1 LLNSDIFVFIVA
13 RLSVNTT
20 EVLNDLERTTVKK
33 TLITILL
40 LICAAAGNTA
50 LADTQVFARVKADRV
65 NLRAKSDLQSET
77 VGQLS
82 AGTMLKV
89 KTIEGEWLQIVPPEE
104 TDFWIHK
111 DFIENDVVLVNKLN
125 ARSGAGIN
133 YNVVGTFAKG
143 EKIVRRGSF
152 GEWVKVAPS
161 ADASLWV
168 NSNVVELVYPTINIP
183 LPVAVPK
190 TQAPLMAIEE
200 GEISDRAVASL
211 AEDTVDDDQNTY
223 STGRAPAADASAPPA
238 DLNLIPLAGQGKV
251 VKREGELKRAPML
264 LFKSPATHRLIK
276 REGNKLMTTA
286 YVRGNTKQLDSL
298 LNQHIAVQ
306 GREYWVENV
315 KAPVVVIEAIERR
328 NY

>member
-1 LLNSDIFVFIVA
+1 MFFNAMLPV
-13 RLSVNTT
+13 VNITD
-20 EVLNDLERTTVKK
+20 VLNDLERTTVKK
-33 TLITILL
+33 KLITMLL
-40 LICAAAGNTA
+40 LICAAVTH
-50 LADTQVFARVKADRV
+50 LTMADTQVYARVKADRV

-89 KTIEGEWLQIVPPEE
+89 ISIEGEWLQVVPPDE

-111 DFIENDVVLVNKLN
+111 DFVENDIVLVNKLN

-143 EKIVRRGSF
+143 EKVVRRGSF

-161 ADASLWV
+161 SDASLWV
-168 NSNVVELVYPTINIP
+168 SGEMVEVVYPTIEIP

-190 TQAPLMAIEE
+190 SQAPLMPIETADV
-200 GEISDRAVASL
+200 SDNEVSSV
-211 AEDTVDDDQNTY
+211 ETTTETYHDSY
-223 STGRAPAADASAPPA
+223 STGRAPPANLRTPPA
-238 DLNLIPLAGQGKV
+238 DLKLIPLEGQGKV

-276 REGNKLMTTA
+276 RDGNKLITTA

-306 GREYWVENV
+306 GQEYWVENV
-315 KAPVVVIEAIERR
+315 KAPVVIIEAIEKR

>member
-1 LLNSDIFVFIVA
+1 M
-13 RLSVNTT
+13 
-20 EVLNDLERTTVKK
+20 
-33 TLITILL
+33 LL
-40 LICAAAGNTA
+40 LICTAVGN
-50 LADTQVFARVKADRV
+50 LSMADTQVFARVKADRV

-82 AGTMLKV
+82 EGTMLKV
-89 KTIEGEWLQIVPPEE
+89 ISVEGEWLQVVPPDE

-111 DFIENDVVLVNKLN
+111 DFVENDIVLVNKLN

-143 EKIVRRGSF
+143 EKVVRRGSF

-168 NSNVVELVYPTINIP
+168 SSNMVELVYPTIEIP
-183 LPVAVPK
+183 LPVAAPK
-190 TQAPLMAIEE
+190 TQAPLMPLETADVSAATAAS
-200 GEISDRAVASL
+200 GVTPSDTAYHES
-211 AEDTVDDDQNTY
+211 Y
-223 STGRAPAADASAPPA
+223 STGRAPPANSRTPPA
-238 DLNLIPLAGQGKV
+238 DLNLIPLEGQGKI

-276 REGNKLMTTA
+276 REGNKLITTA

-306 GREYWVENV
+306 GQEYWVENV
-315 KAPVVVIEAIERR
+315 KVPVVIIEAIEKR